1 MSDKKVLKEM
11 AALRDAAIDDLLAM
25 TDAELKVE
33 ALQDGEDIQAEALQ
47 ARLAMRDVAAAF
59 LRGRMT
65 IAKIRFQG
73 EGQPRQTATIRP
85 SLERMKQIIQQVFIR
100 EPQIG
105 LAFREGKRQSES
117 DWISL
122 YDDLVSMGAIA
133 EDKDGN

>member
-33 ALQDGEDIQAEALQ
+33 ALQDDEDIQAEALQ
-47 ARLAMRDVAAAF
+47 TRSAMRDVAAAF

-65 IAKIRFQG
+65 IAKNRFQG
-73 EGQPRQTATIRP
+73 EGQRYQTAISRP